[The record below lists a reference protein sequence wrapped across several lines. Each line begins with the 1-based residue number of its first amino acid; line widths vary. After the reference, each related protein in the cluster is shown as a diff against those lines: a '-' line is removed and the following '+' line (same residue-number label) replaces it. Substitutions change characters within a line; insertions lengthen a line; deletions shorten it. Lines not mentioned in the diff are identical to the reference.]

1 MSRFR
6 MTIIGL
12 AAPLLILACDKPAGD
27 AAPSADPAKQPATTA
42 ANTAT
47 PENANPS
54 PNPNAQPS
62 TVTPIAEGDIVTAAD
77 FEDEAE
83 KSITSK
89 NYKAEL
95 SSLEAEVQKE

>member
-1 MSRFR
+1 MNRIR
-6 MTIIGL
+6 MTIL
-12 AAPLLILACDKPAGD
+12 ALVAPLLVLACDKPAGD
-27 AAPSADPAKQPATTA
+27 TAPGADPSKQQPVTTA

-47 PENANPS
+47 PANAT
-54 PNPNAQPS
+54 PNALPS
-62 TVTPIAEGDIVTAAD
+62 TAAPIVEGDIVTAAD

-89 NYKAEL
+89 NYKTEL